1 MKLTVVPAE
10 PCASYRRVC
19 KTRLIGEVTALKYE
33 LSQTGWESLEGRV
46 SGETNKRTYWMRY
59 NIRQSAFQTG
69 KLRDVRSYEQWA
81 K

>member
-46 SGETNKRTYWMRY
+46 SGETNKRTY
-59 NIRQSAFQTG
+59 
-69 KLRDVRSYEQWA
+69 
-81 K
+81 